1 MKHAST
7 TDKIIKASFKVH
19 NELGFG
25 FFEKEYQNAMIVEL
39 KSAGLQVAKE
49 VPTDVFYQNVLVGQY
64 FADLI
69 VEQNVILEL
78 KSVTSITKIHE
89 VQIVNYLKVTGLE
102 VGLLINFG
110 HSVEIKRK
118 VMDKSDNTVYKL
130 NP

>member
-1 MKHAST
+1 MHGFRGLTLENVSD
-7 TDKIIKASFKVH
+7 TD
-19 NELGFG
+19 
-25 FFEKEYQNAMIVEL
+25 Y
-39 KSAGLQVAKE
+39 
-49 VPTDVFYQNVLVGQY
+49 TD

-89 VQIVNYLKVTGLE
+89 VQIVNYLKATGLE